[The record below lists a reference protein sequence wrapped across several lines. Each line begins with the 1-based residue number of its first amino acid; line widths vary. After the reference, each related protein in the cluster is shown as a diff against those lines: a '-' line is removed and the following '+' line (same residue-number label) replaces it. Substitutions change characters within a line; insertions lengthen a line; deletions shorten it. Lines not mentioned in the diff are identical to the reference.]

1 MVFILMD
8 HPLEHGRT
16 IKVHTLKKNDS
27 LSLFHQNPLTVNSVS
42 VLGGNLNEATP
53 LSAKLK
59 L

>member
-1 MVFILMD
+1 MD